1 MSILLVNGHAINT
14 GFCGATNETTPLL
27 IAFCGNIASFY
38 LTIAYGTLFDIRLGF
53 ADAW

>member
-1 MSILLVNGHAINT
+1 MIHAINA

-27 IAFCGNIASFY
+27 IAFCENIASFY
-38 LTIAYGTLFDIRLGF
+38 LTIAYGTLLGIRLGF

>member
-1 MSILLVNGHAINT
+1 MSILLVNGHVINAV
-14 GFCGATNETTPLL
+14 FCGATNETTPLEL
-27 IAFCGNIASFY
+27 AFCENITSFY